1 MLGDLIRKQCIAVGT
16 ALLSVMP
23 FVVRSVGQQ
32 ANPPTSNTHSGTD
45 NNYLRVLL
53 RPSNP
58 PVFDSQHRPITAGG
72 FVDGA
77 LIVFEDVTHQSGID
91 KFRHHSGTPEKGT
104 IIEVPGSGVALLDY
118 DNDGWLDIYLLNSST
133 VAALKGKESP
143 PRAMLFHNNHDGTF
157 TDVTEKAG
165 VGNERWGFGVAVGD
179 YDNDGWPDIY
189 VANFGKNR
197 LYRNNHDGTFT
208 DVAETAGVALDGWSA
223 GPSWGDYDHDG
234 RLDLFV
240 PGYAKYN
247 IDNPQ
252 SCDFMGT
259 KLSCGPLGLAGEQD
273 HLFHNNGDGT
283 FTDVSDKAGVSDP
296 KGYYGFAS
304 TFVDVDDDGWVDL
317 LVAND
322 SKPNYLYHNRHDG
335 SFEEIGYLSG
345 FAVTDDG
352 RVIASMGIAVGDYN
366 RDGKVDFYISN
377 FSDDYSVLF
386 KNNGNNIFSD
396 VTYQAG
402 LVEPTIPFLKWGTGF
417 LDFDNDGLLDIFV
430 ANGHVF
436 PIIDKQNWGTTWA
449 QRPQLFRNLDGVKFK
464 EVAPATGSGL
474 ADTIPARGAAFGDL
488 FNDGHIDVVIN
499 NLDTT
504 PTLLR
509 NVVRNEN
516 HWIAFKLI
524 GSGKSP
530 RDAIGAKVF
539 VTTDGIRQRA
549 DVFSG
554 GSYGSNSDPR
564 VHFGLGTAHKVN
576 KVEIQWPS
584 GKNQVI
590 TVPSVDRIFLVDE
603 NRGLLP

>member
-1 MLGDLIRKQCIAVGT
+1 MFKRLVKHSGSYCV
-16 ALLSVMP
+16 ALVALAGWMLSVAA
-23 FVVRSVGQQ
+23 QQ
-32 ANPPTSNTHSGTD
+32 PSTPDSAPNTQD
-45 NNYLRVLL
+45 NAYMRVLL
-53 RPSNP
+53 RPTHA

-72 FVDGA
+72 FVEGVA
-77 LIVFEDVTHQSGID
+77 VVFEDVSHKSGID
-91 KFRHHSGTPEKGT
+91 KFHHLSGTPAKST

-118 DNDGWLDIYLLNSST
+118 DNDGWLDIYLLNGST
-133 VAALKGKESP
+133 VAALKGQEPAPK
-143 PRAMLFHNNHDGTF
+143 AMLLHNNHDGTF
-157 TDVTEKAG
+157 TDVTAKAG
-165 VGNERWGFGVAVGD
+165 VANERWGFGVAVGD

-189 VANFGKNR
+189 VANYGQNR
-197 LYRNNHDGTFT
+197 LYHNNHDGTFT
-208 DVAETAGVALDGWSA
+208 DVAEKAGVTVGGWSA

-240 PGYAKYN
+240 PGYAKF
-247 IDNPQ
+247 DPDHAQ

-259 KLSCGPLGLAGEQD
+259 KLSCGPLGMEGEPD

-283 FTDVSDKAGVSDP
+283 FTDVSAKAGVSDP

-322 SKPNYLYHNRHDG
+322 SRPNFLYHNRHDG
-335 SFEEIGYLSG
+335 TFEENGYLSG
-345 FAVTDDG
+345 FALTEDG
-352 RVIASMGIAVGDYN
+352 RPMASMGIGVGDYN

-386 KNNGNNIFSD
+386 KNQGNGILAD

-449 QRPQLFRNLDGVKFK
+449 QRPQLFRNIDGIRFQ
-464 EVAPATGSGL
+464 EVPPAPGSGL
-474 ADTIPARGAAFGDL
+474 ADLLPARGAAFGDL
-488 FNDGHIDVVIN
+488 FNDGHVDVVIN
-499 NLDTT
+499 NLDST

-509 NVVRNEN
+509 NVVKNGN
-516 HWIAFKLI
+516 HWVTLKLI
-524 GSGKSP
+524 GGPKSP

-539 VTTDGIRQRA
+539 LTAGGVRQRA

-554 GSYGSNSDPR
+554 GSYGSSSDLR
-564 VHFGLGTAHKVN
+564 MHFGLGEATNVER
-576 KVEIQWPS
+576 VEIHWPS
-584 GKNQVI
+584 GTKQEI
-590 TVPSVDRIFLVDE
+590 KLPRVDKIFTVDE
-603 NRGLLP
+603 AKGLIK